1 MENKESTYLRI
12 EAGDF
17 DIIEAISSEIDIE
30 VIKSNISHKLSNN
43 EIELQN
49 IIMKNSEIIVNLFNN
64 AKNIKEELVK
74 SNKNLELLECQIS
87 MYLNINFSIKKKYLD
102 SFEKFENII
111 ENKKNIDK
119 TIEIFDKIKIFK
131 SEIKLLKLQINS
143 QDPSLL
149 DSSTLFLAFSKIKN
163 ILKQNEI
170 IFKEIDYIKKDLDF
184 FLANQKTIINNFENK
199 LADSILK
206 KVSFLFKI

>member
-30 VIKSNISHKLSNN
+30 VIKSNISNKLSNN

-131 SEIKLLKLQINS
+131 LQINS